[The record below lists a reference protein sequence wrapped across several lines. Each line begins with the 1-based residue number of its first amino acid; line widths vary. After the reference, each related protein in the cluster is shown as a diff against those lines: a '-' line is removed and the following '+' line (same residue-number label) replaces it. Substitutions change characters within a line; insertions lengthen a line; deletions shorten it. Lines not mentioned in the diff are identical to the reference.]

1 MTYTLKLDCNSYL
14 TKKADAQWTIE
25 IIFVQNRSFLMYKYF
40 SKIILHNI
48 TSNLMLSLITYNRF
62 TVSDWVPKK
71 DSANFESDA
80 FL

>member
-1 MTYTLKLDCNSYL
+1 MDLVGKKESNFLD
-14 TKKADAQWTIE
+14 
-25 IIFVQNRSFLMYKYF
+25 
-40 SKIILHNI
+40 NI
-48 TSNLMLSLITYNRF
+48 TPKKFKATSS